1 MYADYHNHTKFSYDC
16 GLKME
21 DSVKSAIAKGV
32 EDICFTEHIDI
43 GTTNTF
49 LCDCKQFYAEFCR
62 MKQLYGDKIK
72 LKFGMEFGMQ
82 THTIPQFEKIFSRYD
97 FDFILLSMHQVGNKE
112 FWSQSFQ
119 SGKTQKQYIEEYY
132 EELYGLVTNYENYCV
147 LGHMDVIRRYDR
159 NGNYPFEKIKDKIK
173 QILEVVISNNKG
185 IEINTSCYRYNI
197 GDLMPSIN
205 IIKLYKE
212 LGGEI
217 ITIGSDSHYAEHVGY
232 NILKTQQILKDEGF
246 KYVCTFD
253 KMTPKFHL
261 L

>member
-1 MYADYHNHTKFSYDC
+1 
-16 GLKME
+16 
-21 DSVKSAIAKGV
+21 
-32 EDICFTEHIDI
+32 
-43 GTTNTF
+43 
-49 LCDCKQFYAEFCR
+49 
-62 MKQLYGDKIK
+62 
-72 LKFGMEFGMQ
+72 
-82 THTIPQFEKIFSRYD
+82 
-97 FDFILLSMHQVGNKE
+97 
-112 FWSQSFQ
+112 
-119 SGKTQKQYIEEYY
+119 
-132 EELYGLVTNYENYCV
+132 
-147 LGHMDVIRRYDR
+147 MDVIRRYDR